1 MDSVAVIE
9 VWGKQKDSSQKG
21 GATLGA
27 DTKQLMAREKSN
39 LVCHYNFS
47 KCKLGTWFT
56 NVNYLVYMCCK
67 CNKWVTLCLIESKI
81 DACKLFDAWI
91 IFMYEIV
98 PIKACL
104 FECCMFWNS
113 YSCICAWRNV
123 PIYPFFNAC
132 ALYNDYSR
140 SIKGVEEMI
149 FSYFWKM
156 QEY

>member
-39 LVCHYNFS
+39 LVCHYNLS

-81 DACKLFDAWI
+81 DACKLFDAWV
-91 IFMYEIV
+91 IFMNEIV
-98 PIKACL
+98 PKSMFVWMLHVLEFL
-104 FECCMFWNS
+104 FLYLCMKRCTNLSFFQCM
-113 YSCICAWRNV
+113 CIVQW
-123 PIYPFFNAC
+123 
-132 ALYNDYSR
+132 L
-140 SIKGVEEMI
+140 
-149 FSYFWKM
+149 
-156 QEY
+156 

>member
-81 DACKLFDAWI
+81 DAWCK
-91 IFMYEIV
+91 
-98 PIKACL
+98 
-104 FECCMFWNS
+104 CM
-113 YSCICAWRNV
+113 
-123 PIYPFFNAC
+123 
-132 ALYNDYSR
+132 
-140 SIKGVEEMI
+140 
-149 FSYFWKM
+149 
-156 QEY
+156 